1 MSAILLLGGATAR
14 AQSPTPPDTNPKK
27 PHPKLAATP
36 SGGAGKTPSTV
47 SGTGTANAAG
57 GTASGAGASAA
68 NASLGASPNAATNAA
83 PSATANASAGSNAGA
98 SAGSNA
104 GANAGSNAGANAS
117 ANAGSNAG
125 TNANANAG
133 AGASTSGGAN
143 ANAGAGPG
151 AAAGASASTAPAAVS
166 LQHAG
171 GATWTQGLGLVQTG
185 SAAPD
190 DADGN
195 VTGSA
200 ASGDAPG
207 ADKTP
212 DAVST
217 NVPARPRASLT
228 EIAVRGF
235 GGIDKRGGDDNV
247 HAVAGGAARVE
258 IRHTHSLF
266 APWAELAGSNSFGSE
281 VSVFDVALRGGADL
295 HPARITWLG
304 VGPFIGYRQIR
315 VSETVTPTGFS
326 IDGQPTRTL
335 ASTVQG
341 VDAGLQVHLRT
352 NDEID
357 SDGAASRPSADL
369 LAYGFIQG
377 AGGSDT
383 SNEAI
388 VGLLGSVGGAVRFYV
403 GGDACLAGSDKCIP
417 HQFRG
422 LLALGGSF

>member
-27 PHPKLAATP
+27 PHPKLAARP

-125 TNANANAG
+125 TNANAG